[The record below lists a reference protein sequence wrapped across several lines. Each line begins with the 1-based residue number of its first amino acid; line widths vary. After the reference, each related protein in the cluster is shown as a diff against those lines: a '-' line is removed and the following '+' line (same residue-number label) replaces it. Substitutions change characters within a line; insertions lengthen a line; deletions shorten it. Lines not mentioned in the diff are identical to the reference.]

1 MRVKEI
7 ITIRQVQKTVL
18 LGTARILGRVTGC
31 DLVLREF
38 SSILL
43 LCVSS
48 VIIIIITPW
57 PGNKGLA
64 SGGE

>member
-18 LGTARILGRVTGC
+18 LGTARILGRITGC

-48 VIIIIITPW
+48 VIIIIITP
-57 PGNKGLA
+57 
-64 SGGE
+64 